1 MEHLIINDVIDVKD
15 KRKLYNDRYTAK
27 NLEKL
32 SVVHKCESCSGK
44 YSLYNKA
51 HHIQTKKHISSIQ
64 LVAML

>member
-1 MEHLIINDVIDVKD
+1 MEHLIINDTIDVKD

-27 NLEKL
+27 HLDKL
-32 SVVHKCESCSGK
+32 KLIHKCEMCSGK

-51 HHIQTKKHISSIQ
+51 HHIQTKKHISSVQ